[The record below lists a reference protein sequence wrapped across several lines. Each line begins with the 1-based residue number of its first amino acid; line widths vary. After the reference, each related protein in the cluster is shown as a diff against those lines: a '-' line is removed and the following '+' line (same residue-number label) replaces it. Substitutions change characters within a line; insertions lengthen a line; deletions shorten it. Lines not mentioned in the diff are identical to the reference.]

1 MATNFWASS
10 HCKALCT
17 REALLASHSADR
29 AKGLTADQVQ
39 QLTIFHVQCVAQQHL
54 LPSAP
59 VSYVP
64 MRSVNVLSCDIALQI
79 YVT

>member
-17 REALLASHSADR
+17 RDALLASHSADM

-39 QLTIFHVQCVAQQHL
+39 QLTIFHIQCVGGNTGYSEHE
-54 LPSAP
+54 
-59 VSYVP
+59 
-64 MRSVNVLSCDIALQI
+64 
-79 YVT
+79 